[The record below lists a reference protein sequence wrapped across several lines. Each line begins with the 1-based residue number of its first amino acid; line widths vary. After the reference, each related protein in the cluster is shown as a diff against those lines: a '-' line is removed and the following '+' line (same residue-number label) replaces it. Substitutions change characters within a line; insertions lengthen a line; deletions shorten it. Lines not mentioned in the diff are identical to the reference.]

1 MDKKNEKPLNKN
13 QSSSANTEILN
24 SDSRVERDWLG
35 EKEVPADALYGIHT
49 VRAVEN
55 FPISG
60 QRAIPEFITAFAM
73 VKKAAAVANMRI
85 GRLNEDIGI
94 AIRDAAD
101 EIINGKWH
109 DQIVVDVFQA
119 GAGTSLNMNINEVIA
134 NRALE
139 LLNLPKGKYDI
150 VNPNDHVN
158 MSQSSNDVFPTAMRI
173 TALNLGGRLLEAL
186 SELEDV
192 LWSKA
197 DEFDHVLKS
206 ARTHLRDAVP
216 IRLGQEF
223 GAYAVTVG
231 KVSRHVHI
239 AMENLKELNIG
250 ATAVGTGI
258 NSTIAYRVIA
268 LDELKKYTSMEDL
281 RPPESWVEVTQSA
294 GDFLDISGAI
304 RDTAVALMKI
314 AGDII
319 LMYSGPMTGLAE
331 IDMPVT
337 QAGSSIIP
345 GKVNPSMAEMLEMV
359 CCQVI
364 GNNTTIEHAAR
375 SGRLD
380 LNPMTPVIARNL
392 FESLII
398 LRNAISAF
406 TEKSLRGI
414 VANEDRCRTFAENSL
429 GLATALSPK
438 IGYHAASMVAQEAL
452 LTGKSIREI
461 VIETGLLTPEEL
473 DMLLKPESLTE
484 PGIPGQ

>member
-1 MDKKNEKPLNKN
+1 MDEKNEKPLNKN
-13 QSSSANTEILN
+13 QSPTNTEGSN
-24 SDSRVERDWLG
+24 SNSRIERDWLG

-49 VRAVEN
+49 VRALEN

-60 QRAIPEFITAFAM
+60 QRAIPEFITALAM
-73 VKKAAAVANMRI
+73 VKKAATVANMRI

-150 VNPNDHVN
+150 INPNDHVN

-223 GAYAVTVG
+223 GAYAVTIG

-250 ATAVGTGI
+250 GTAVGTGI

-268 LDELKKYTSMEDL
+268 LEELKKYTSMEDL

-314 AGDII
+314 AGDIT

-364 GNNTTIEHAAR
+364 GNGTTIVHAAR

-406 TEKSLRGI
+406 TEKALRGI
-414 VANEDRCRTFAENSL
+414 VANENRCRAFAENSL

-438 IGYHAASMVAQEAL
+438 IGYHAASIVAQEAL

-473 DMLLKPESLTE
+473 DVLLKPESLTE

>member
-1 MDKKNEKPLNKN
+1 MSKNKNEKEGNP
-13 QSSSANTEILN
+13 
-24 SDSRVERDWLG
+24 DSRIERDWLG
-35 EKEVPADALYGIHT
+35 EKEVPADALYGVHT
-49 VRAVEN
+49 VRALEN

-60 QRAIPEFITAFAM
+60 QKAIPEFIVSLAM

-85 GRLNEDIGI
+85 GRLNEDIGL

-101 EIINGKWH
+101 EIIHGKWH

-119 GAGTSLNMNINEVIA
+119 GAGTSLNMNMNEVIA

-139 LLNLPKGKYDI
+139 LLNLPKGSYDVI
-150 VNPNDHVN
+150 NPNDHVN

-173 TALNLGGRLLEAL
+173 TALKLGNRLLESL

-216 IRLGQEF
+216 IRLGQELA
-223 GAYAVTVG
+223 AYAVTIG

-268 LDELKKYTSMEDL
+268 LDELKEYTEMEDL

-294 GDFLDISGAI
+294 NDFLDISGAV

-319 LMYSGPMTGLAE
+319 LMYSGPMTGFAE
-331 IDMPVT
+331 IDLPVA

-345 GKVNPSMAEMLEMV
+345 GKVNPTMAEVLEMV

-364 GNNTTIEHAAR
+364 GNDSVIAHAAR

-380 LNPMTPVIARNL
+380 LNTMTPVIARNL

-398 LRNAISAF
+398 LRNAVSVF
-406 TEKSLRGI
+406 TEKALRGM
-414 VANEDRCRTFAENSL
+414 VANEERCRTFAENSL

-438 IGYHAASMVAQEAL
+438 IGYQAASMVAQEAL
-452 LTGKSIREI
+452 LTGKSIRE
-461 VIETGLLTPEEL
+461 VIIENGLLTPEEL
-473 DMLLKPESLTE
+473 DRLLKPDVLTE
-484 PGIPGQ
+484 PGIPDTS

>member
-1 MDKKNEKPLNKN
+1 
-13 QSSSANTEILN
+13 
-24 SDSRVERDWLG
+24 
-35 EKEVPADALYGIHT
+35 
-49 VRAVEN
+49 
-55 FPISG
+55 
-60 QRAIPEFITAFAM
+60 
-73 VKKAAAVANMRI
+73 
-85 GRLNEDIGI
+85 
-94 AIRDAAD
+94 
-101 EIINGKWH
+101 
-109 DQIVVDVFQA
+109 
-119 GAGTSLNMNINEVIA
+119 MNINEVIA

-139 LLNLPKGKYDI
+139 LLNLPKGKYDTI
-150 VNPNDHVN
+150 NPNDHVN

-223 GAYAVTVG
+223 GAYAVTIG

-250 ATAVGTGI
+250 GTAVGTGI

-294 GDFLDISGAI
+294 GDFLDISRPI

-331 IDMPVT
+331 IDMQVT

-364 GNNTTIEHAAR
+364 GNGTTIAHAAR
-375 SGRLD
+375 S
-380 LNPMTPVIARNL
+380 
-392 FESLII
+392 
-398 LRNAISAF
+398 
-406 TEKSLRGI
+406 
-414 VANEDRCRTFAENSL
+414 
-429 GLATALSPK
+429 
-438 IGYHAASMVAQEAL
+438 AASTSTQ
-452 LTGKSIREI
+452 
-461 VIETGLLTPEEL
+461 
-473 DMLLKPESLTE
+473 
-484 PGIPGQ
+484 